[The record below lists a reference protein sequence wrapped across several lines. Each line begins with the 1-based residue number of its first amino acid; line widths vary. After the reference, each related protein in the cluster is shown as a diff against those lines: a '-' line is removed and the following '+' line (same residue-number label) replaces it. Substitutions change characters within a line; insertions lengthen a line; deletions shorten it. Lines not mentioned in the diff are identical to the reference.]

1 MDTNALQ
8 NFIDIVSQGS
18 IAEVSRRTNL
28 TPAAINQRIR
38 KLEQE
43 VGLPLLV
50 RSGHTLMPTKEG
62 LSILNEAKDIL
73 RKIHDLNSVAK
84 SGAIQGQINVG
95 AFDSAM
101 TGIIP
106 KVIRSMCAEH
116 PDISFML
123 TNGYSVNLYRKVF
136 EGELD
141 AAIVIKPIFETPKN
155 FEWIKIREEP
165 LIVLSNSAFPEK
177 DAASLLRQYPLVGYD
192 RNLSGGHLAVNYLRQ
207 IGVQP
212 RIRCELASVETIALL
227 VSMGLG
233 VAVVPDWASSAATP
247 ASLVKIPI
255 KGSFAKSRSIGILWN
270 TQTVRAAA
278 VQKFIDVAQQVCRR
292 HKA

>member
-1 MDTNALQ
+1 MDTSALQ
-8 NFIDIVSQGS
+8 NFIDIVSHGS

-28 TPAAINQRIR
+28 TPAAINQRIK

-43 VGLPLLV
+43 IGLPLLV
-50 RSGHTLMPTKEG
+50 RSGHTLKPTKEG
-62 LSILNEAKDIL
+62 LRILNESKDIL

-84 SGAIQGQINVG
+84 NDAIQGQINIG

-123 TNGYSVNLYRKVF
+123 VNSYSLTLYRKVF

-141 AAIVIKPIFETPKN
+141 AAIVIKPVFEIPKN
-155 FEWIKIREEP
+155 FAWMKIREEP
-165 LIVLSNSAFPEK
+165 LIVLSNSGFPEK
-177 DAASLLRQYPLVGYD
+177 DAVALLKKYPLIGYD
-192 RNLSGGHLAVNYLRQ
+192 RSLSSGHLAANYLRQ
-207 IGVQP
+207 IGLQP

-233 VAVVPDWASSAATP
+233 VAIVPDWASSAATP
-247 ASLVKIPI
+247 PSLIKLPI
-255 KGSFAKSRSIGILWN
+255 KGSYAKSRSVGILWN
-270 TQTVRAAA
+270 TQAVRAAA
-278 VQKFIDVAQQVCRR
+278 IRKFIDVAQKIC
-292 HKA
+292 AGL